1 MHVQE
6 KRPDPKK
13 NRDVFLNIPYDNRF
27 RRLYIAYISG
37 LIHLGL
43 KPRATIEIHGSRNR
57 IEKIIELIRSC
68 AFSIHDLSRVELD
81 RNKPRTPRFN
91 MPFELGLAVA
101 FDTENRQEPYP
112 TAQSHPRNDYF
123 VFESVNRR
131 FEKSLSDL
139 KGLDAYIHDGTVA
152 GVMRELCNAFVRQA
166 TEEQVSVEEMM
177 RTYREVSSLA
187 DEIQRRSRAR
197 SLFEASV
204 FKQLYF
210 AAGRAAGIPS
220 KR

>member
-1 MHVQE
+1 MHE
-6 KRPDPKK
+6 RRPNPRK

-43 KPRATIEIHGSRNR
+43 KPRATIEIPGSRNR

-81 RNKPRTPRFN
+81 IHKPRTPRFN

-101 FDTENRQEPYP
+101 FDSENRQESFPA
-112 TAQSHPRNDYF
+112 AQSQPRSDYF

-166 TEEQVSVEEMM
+166 IDEQVSVLEMM
-177 RTYREVSSLA
+177 KTYREVSKLA
-187 DEIQRRSRAR
+187 DEIQRRSRAN

-204 FKQLYF
+204 FKQLNF
-210 AAGRAAGIPS
+210 AAFVAAGIPS

>member
-1 MHVQE
+1 MPVLV
-6 KRPDPKK
+6 KRLDAKT

-37 LIHLGL
+37 LVHLGL
-43 KPRATIEIHGSRNR
+43 KPRATIEIPGSRNR

-81 RNKPRTPRFN
+81 TSKPRTPRFN

-101 FDTENRQEPYP
+101 IDAENRQKSSFMPQP
-112 TAQSHPRNDYF
+112 QSRTDCF

-139 KGLDAYIHDGTVA
+139 KGIDAYIHDGTVA

-166 TEEQVSVEEMM
+166 PEERVSVSEMM
-177 RTYREVSSLA
+177 KTYRKVSGLA
-187 DEIQRRSRAR
+187 DEIQRRSRANN
-197 SLFEASV
+197 LFEASV

-210 AAGRAAGIPS
+210 AALIASRIPQD
-220 KR
+220 R